1 MTPAAAR
8 TRALLDTP
16 APGLI
21 PGQLDLTRSD
31 TVTDLPAKTA
41 EAPEAMGR
49 SVRPVIEFAL
59 TTYGYSPETVRLL
72 IDQLIAEA
80 RAE

>member
-1 MTPAAAR
+1 MTTALDR
-8 TRALLDTP
+8 TRRLLNRPPTP
-16 APGLI
+16 PV

-31 TVTDLPAKTA
+31 TVTTQPETQTPA
-41 EAPEAMGR
+41 EER

-72 IDQLIAEA
+72 IDQMIAEA